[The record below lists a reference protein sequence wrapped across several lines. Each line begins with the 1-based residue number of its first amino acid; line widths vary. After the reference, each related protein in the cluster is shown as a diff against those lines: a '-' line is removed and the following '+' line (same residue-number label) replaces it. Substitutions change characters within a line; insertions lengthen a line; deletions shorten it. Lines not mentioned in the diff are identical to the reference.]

1 MTNVDEIERMARKY
15 SQMKKSG
22 NDAELAQVAAGII
35 DSISLP
41 TFSFPL
47 REETLS
53 SEGVTT
59 YIYENNA
66 AYPELFDFLG
76 EILHSKIPIEVEDAK
91 FGPGEIIVSEQDKQK
106 ADEELRRCVG
116 ELKELVHARKS
127 EILSKYAGT
136 P

>member
-1 MTNVDEIERMARKY
+1 MARKY

>member
-1 MTNVDEIERMARKY
+1 MTNVDEIELMAKKY

-22 NDAELAQVAAGII
+22 NDAELARLAASII

-53 SEGVTT
+53 SEGTT
-59 YIYENNA
+59 SYVYENNA

-76 EILHSKIPIEVEDAK
+76 EILHLKIPIEVEDAK
-91 FGPGEIIVSEQDKQK
+91 FGPGEIIVSEQDKQE
-106 ADEELRRCVG
+106 ADEELGWCVG
-116 ELKELVHARKS
+116 ELKELVRARKS
-127 EILSKYAGT
+127 EILSKHAGT